1 MLCSLDELGR
11 VGLTAVG
18 DSALDARRRYEQAQA
33 MVLEM
38 PRLAGAL

>member
-1 MLCSLDELGR
+1 MLSSLDALGR
-11 VGLTAVG
+11 VSLTAVG

-33 MVLEM
+33 ILLEV